1 MDIKV
6 GDYVTLR
13 SWEEVKDGNT
23 LNLDE
28 RIWNHLR
35 KEPRKIL
42 EIDYNPRYDEPL
54 AYLIED
60 KFNDRSWFVLESA
73 IASVRR
79 DFK

>member
-13 SWEEVKDGNT
+13 PWEEVKDGNT
-23 LNLDE
+23 LGIGE
-28 RIWNHLR
+28 SVWNDLC
-35 KEPRKIL
+35 KNPRKIVD
-42 EIDYNPRYDEPL
+42 IDYEDKYDAPL

-60 KFNDRSWFVLESA
+60 EEGNIGYFILESA
-73 IASVRR
+73 ITSVRR

>member
-6 GDYVTLR
+6 GNYVTLKP
-13 SWEEVKDGNT
+13 WEEVKDGNT
-23 LNLDE
+23 LGIGE
-28 RIWNHLR
+28 SVWNDLC
-35 KEPRKIL
+35 KNPRKIVD
-42 EIDYNPRYDEPL
+42 IDYEDKYDTPL

-60 KFNDRSWFVLESA
+60 EEGNIGYFVLESA